1 MDSACRGYPES
12 TPNFLHKDIG
22 TGNQKIQIFNLDSQ
36 YPPSLLLLLLLRR
49 SFFNM

>member
-22 TGNQKIQIFNLDSQ
+22 KRNQKIQFVNLDSQ
-36 YPPSLLLLLLLRR
+36 YPPSLLILLLLLR